1 MGATSES
8 SGVQLI
14 ETTRRR
20 VRWVGWL
27 ANAAGSLLVLA
38 SIGFLIPIL
47 APDED
52 VAEIALVNVP
62 FMAVYFVLAGI
73 VISRLSDRRIDE
85 GFRWL
90 AEERAPDKRERRLT
104 LGFAYYSVKLDGL
117 AWAGGGVLLIAL
129 NAIVLSSGF
138 GAVMGATTWLGGE
151 TTCALV
157 YLFLERA
164 LLPVTARAL
173 TARPPSRPVSP
184 GVRTRLLFA
193 WSLGT
198 GVPVLGVV
206 VIGVVGLTKPDV
218 DPQDIAAAGLFL
230 GAVALT
236 AGMIATVFAARA
248 IADPINSVRAALERV
263 QEGDLEAR
271 VAIDDG
277 SEVGLLQ
284 AGFNRMADGLSER
297 ERLRDL
303 FGRQVGEDVA
313 RAALRDPPRL
323 GGEEREVG
331 VLFVDLVGST
341 SMALSMPP
349 TEVVRLLNLF
359 FRVVVE
365 TVEERRGLV
374 NKFEGDAALC
384 VFGAPIASPD
394 PAGEAL
400 GTARELSRRLRGEVP
415 QVDFGIGVSAGPA
428 VAGNVGA
435 EQRFEYTVIGDP
447 VNEAARLS
455 RLARE
460 HADRVL
466 SSETALRRAQG
477 SETEAWRLGEPAFLP
492 GRPGRTGVALPRS

>member
-1 MGATSES
+1 VGSTGET

-14 ETTRRR
+14 EVTRHR

-38 SIGFLIPIL
+38 SIGFLVPIL
-47 APDED
+47 APDQD
-52 VAEIALVNVP
+52 RAEIALLNVP
-62 FMAVYFVLAGI
+62 FMAVYFVLAGL

-85 GFRWL
+85 NFGWL
-90 AEERAPDKRERRLT
+90 AEGRPPDKRERRLT

-117 AWAGGGVLLIAL
+117 AWTGGGMLLFALNSIAL
-129 NAIVLSSGF
+129 SPHFA
-138 GAVMGATTWLGGE
+138 AVMGVTAWLGGE

-164 LLPVTARAL
+164 MRPVTARVL
-173 TARPPSRPVSP
+173 TARPPSRAVSP

-198 GVPVLGVV
+198 GVPVLGVI
-206 VIGVVGLTKPDV
+206 VIGVVGLMKADV

-236 AGMIATVFAARA
+236 AGMVATVFASRA

-263 QEGDLEAR
+263 QEGDLDAR
-271 VAIDDG
+271 VTIDDG

-284 AGFNRMADGLSER
+284 AGFNRMADGLAER

-331 VLFVDLVGST
+331 VLYVDLVGST
-341 SMALSMPP
+341 SMALAMPP
-349 TEVVRLLNLF
+349 TEVVRVLNLF

-365 TVEERRGLV
+365 TVEARRGLV

-384 VFGAPIASPD
+384 VFGAPVASPD

-400 GTARELSRRLRGEVP
+400 ATARELSRRLRTEVR
-415 QVDFGIGVSAGPA
+415 QVDFGIGVSAGRA

-460 HADRVL
+460 HSERVL
-466 SSETALRRAQG
+466 SSEAALRRATG
-477 SETEAWRLGEPAFLP
+477 EETEAWRLGAPTFLP
-492 GRPGRTGVALPRS
+492 GRPEQTVVALPRG

>member
-1 MGATSES
+1 VGATSES
-8 SGVQLI
+8 SSVQLI
-14 ETTRRR
+14 EATRRR

-27 ANAAGSLLVLA
+27 ANAAGSILVLA

-52 VAEIALVNVP
+52 VAEIALLNLP
-62 FMAVYFVLAGI
+62 FMVVYFLLAGL
-73 VISRLSDRRIDE
+73 VITRLSDHRIDD

-90 AEERAPDKRERRLT
+90 AEDRPPDKRERRLT
-104 LGFAYYSVKLDGL
+104 LGLAYYSVKLDGL
-117 AWAGGGVLLIAL
+117 AWVGGGAILIAL

-164 LLPVTARAL
+164 LRPVTARVL

-184 GVRTRLLFA
+184 GVRRRLLFA

-206 VIGVVGLTKPDV
+206 VIGIVGLTKPDV

-230 GAVALT
+230 GVVALT

-263 QEGDLEAR
+263 QEGDLDAR

-384 VFGAPIASPD
+384 VFGAPVASED
-394 PAGEAL
+394 PAGDAL
-400 GTARELSRRLRGEVP
+400 ATARELSRRLRGEVP

-466 SSETALRRAQG
+466 SSEAALRRAQG
-477 SETEAWRLGEPAFLP
+477 AETDAWRLGEPAFLP
-492 GRPGRTGVALPRS
+492 GRPGRTSVALPR

>member
-8 SGVQLI
+8 SGVHLI
-14 ETTRRR
+14 EATRRR
-20 VRWVGWL
+20 VHWVGWL
-27 ANAAGSLLVLA
+27 ANAVGSLLVLC

-47 APDED
+47 AADED
-52 VAEIALVNVP
+52 MGEIALLNVP
-62 FMAVYFVLAGI
+62 FMAGYFLVAGE
-73 VISRLSDRRIDE
+73 VISRLSDRRINE
-85 GFRWL
+85 GLVWL
-90 AEERAPDKRERRLT
+90 AEERPPDKRERRLT

-117 AWAGGGVLLIAL
+117 AWAGGGVILFAL
-129 NAIVLSSGF
+129 NAIALSPGF
-138 GAVMGATTWLGGE
+138 AAAMAATAWLGGE

-164 LLPVTARAL
+164 MRPVTARAL
-173 TARPPSRPVSP
+173 TARPPSRAVAP

-198 GVPVLGVV
+198 GVPVLGVI
-206 VIGVVGLTKPDV
+206 VIGVIGLTKPDV

-248 IADPINSVRAALERV
+248 IADPIISVRAALERV
-263 QEGDLEAR
+263 EEGDLDAR
-271 VAIDDG
+271 VTIDDG

-313 RAALRDPPRL
+313 REALRDPPRL

-331 VLFVDLVGST
+331 VLYVDLVGST

-349 TEVVRLLNLF
+349 TEVVRVLNLF

-384 VFGAPIASPD
+384 VFGAPVASPD

-400 GTARELSRRLRGEVP
+400 ATARELSRRLRVEVP

-460 HADRVL
+460 HSDRVL
-466 SSETALRRAQG
+466 SSEAALRRATG
-477 SETEAWRLGEPAFLP
+477 PETEAWRIGEPAFLP
-492 GRPGRTGVALPRS
+492 GRPGKTSVALPR

>member
-1 MGATSES
+1 VGAIGEG

-14 ETTRRR
+14 EATRRR
-20 VRWVGWL
+20 VHWVGWL
-27 ANAAGSLLVLA
+27 ANAAGSLLVLC

-47 APDED
+47 AADED
-52 VAEIALVNVP
+52 TAEIALLNVP
-62 FMAVYFVLAGI
+62 FMAVYFFLAGS
-73 VISRLSDRRIDE
+73 VISRLSDRRIND
-85 GFRWL
+85 GFGWL

-104 LGFAYYSVKLDGL
+104 LGFAYHSVKLDGL
-117 AWAGGGVLLIAL
+117 AWAGGGAILFAL
-129 NAIVLSSGF
+129 NAIALSPGF
-138 GAVMGATTWLGGE
+138 AAAMAATAWLGGE

-164 LLPVTARAL
+164 MRPVTARAL
-173 TARPPSRPVSP
+173 TARPPSRAVAP

-206 VIGVVGLTKPDV
+206 VIGVIGLTKPDV

-236 AGMIATVFAARA
+236 AGMIATIFAARA
-248 IADPINSVRAALERV
+248 IADPIISVRAALERV
-263 QEGDLEAR
+263 EEGDLDAR
-271 VAIDDG
+271 VTIDDG

-313 RAALRDPPRL
+313 RAALRNPPRL

-331 VLFVDLVGST
+331 VLYVDLVGST

-349 TEVVRLLNLF
+349 TEVVRVLNLF

-384 VFGAPIASPD
+384 VFGAPVGSHD

-400 GTARELSRRLRGEVP
+400 ATARELSHRLRVEVP

-460 HADRVL
+460 HSDRVL
-466 SSETALRRAQG
+466 SSEAAVRRATG
-477 SETEAWRLGEPAFLP
+477 PETEAWRIGEPAFLP
-492 GRPGRTGVALPRS
+492 GRPGQTSVALPR

>member
-1 MGATSES
+1 MGATSAS

-14 ETTRRR
+14 EVTRRR
-20 VRWVGWL
+20 VHWVGWL
-27 ANAAGSLLVLA
+27 ANAAGSLLVLC

-47 APDED
+47 AAGED
-52 VAEIALVNVP
+52 RAEIALLNVP
-62 FMAVYFVLAGI
+62 FMAVYFVLAG
-73 VISRLSDRRIDE
+73 VAISRLSDRRIDE
-85 GFRWL
+85 GLGWL
-90 AEERAPDKRERRLT
+90 AEERPPDKRERQLT

-117 AWAGGGVLLIAL
+117 AWAGGGVLLFALNVIAL
-129 NAIVLSSGF
+129 SPGF
-138 GAVMGATTWLGGE
+138 AGVMAATAWLGGE

-164 LLPVTARAL
+164 MRPVTARAL
-173 TARPPSRPVSP
+173 TALPPSRAVAP

-263 QEGDLEAR
+263 EEGDLDAR
-271 VAIDDG
+271 VTIDDG

-331 VLFVDLVGST
+331 VLYVDLVGST

-384 VFGAPIASPD
+384 VFGAPVASSD
-394 PAGEAL
+394 PAGDAL
-400 GTARELSRRLRGEVP
+400 ATARELSRRLRGEVP

-460 HADRVL
+460 HTDRVL
-466 SSETALRRAQG
+466 SSEAALRRAHG
-477 SETEAWRLGEPAFLP
+477 AETDAWRLGEPAFLA
-492 GRPGRTGVALPRS
+492 GRPGRTGVALPR

>member
-1 MGATSES
+1 VGATSES

-14 ETTRRR
+14 EATRRR
-20 VRWVGWL
+20 VHWVGWL
-27 ANAAGSLLVLA
+27 ANAAGSVLVLC

-47 APDED
+47 AADED
-52 VAEIALVNVP
+52 MAEIALLNLP
-62 FMAVYFVLAGI
+62 FMVVYFFLAGA
-73 VISRLSDRRIDE
+73 VISWLSDRRINE
-85 GFRWL
+85 GLGWL
-90 AEERAPDKRERRLT
+90 AEERSPDKRERRLT

-117 AWAGGGVLLIAL
+117 AWAGGGVMLFAL
-129 NAIVLSSGF
+129 NAIALSPGF
-138 GAVMGATTWLGGE
+138 AAAMAATAWLGGE

-164 LLPVTARAL
+164 MRPVTARAL
-173 TARPPSRPVSP
+173 TAHPPSRAISP
-184 GVRTRLLFA
+184 GVRARLLFA

-198 GVPVLGVV
+198 GVPVIGLV
-206 VIGVVGLTKPDV
+206 VIGVIGLTKPDV

-230 GAVALT
+230 GTVALT
-236 AGMIATVFAARA
+236 AGMIATLFAARA
-248 IADPINSVRAALERV
+248 IADPLNSVRAALERV
-263 QEGDLEAR
+263 EEGDLDAR
-271 VAIDDG
+271 VTIDDG

-284 AGFNRMADGLSER
+284 AGFNRMADGISER
-297 ERLRDL
+297 EQLRDL

-331 VLFVDLVGST
+331 VLYVDLVGST

-384 VFGAPIASPD
+384 VFGAPVASPD

-400 GTARELSRRLRGEVP
+400 ATARELSRRLRIEVP

-460 HADRVL
+460 HSDRVL
-466 SSETALRRAQG
+466 SSEAALRRARG
-477 SETEAWRLGEPAFLP
+477 PETEAWRLGEPAYLA
-492 GRPGRTGVALPRS
+492 GRPGQTGVALPR